1 MSWRP
6 HESVSKLQYN
16 KVYFKS
22 VARTEIDSPWA
33 NQYRQELFR
42 LMKKRMYINADFYLQ
57 LLCMVSAICL
67 LGLTGCSSADAR
79 AGKGSQVALVGK
91 MDAHVNEDEDAVFH
105 FGWHGNPPL

>member
-1 MSWRP
+1 MKRI
-6 HESVSKLQYN
+6 QF
-16 KVYFKS
+16 VY
-22 VARTEIDSPWA
+22 VV
-33 NQYRQELFR
+33 Y
-42 LMKKRMYINADFYLQ
+42 
-57 LLCMVSAICL
+57 MVSAIIL